1 MICEPKVLSP
11 QLDHKNDTYHW
22 LMLTCLRNMVLNRAE
37 GLEDNQ
43 SALNTG
49 RARHG
54 LHDGGRD
61 QADTRERVPGLPNTT
76 RHPWYDF
83 LQATR
88 PGCAD

>member
-1 MICEPKVLSP
+1 MG
-11 QLDHKNDTYHW
+11 
-22 LMLTCLRNMVLNRAE
+22 LNRAE

-54 LHDGGRD
+54 LYDGGRD